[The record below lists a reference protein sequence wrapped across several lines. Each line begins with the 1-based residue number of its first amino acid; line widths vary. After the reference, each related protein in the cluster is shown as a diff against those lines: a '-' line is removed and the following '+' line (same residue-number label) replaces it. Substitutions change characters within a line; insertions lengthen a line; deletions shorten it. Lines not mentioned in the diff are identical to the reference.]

1 MNKSIDTMDANKPS
15 IEQDENIAAGD
26 YTGALKP
33 TASNP
38 TPQEWA
44 QHFTGQDEAW
54 HKDMDKNLLRRVDR
68 RLMPTLVVMYLLN
81 FLDRSNLAQ
90 ARQGTLEEDLGMS
103 GTDFNLATSIFFVGY
118 LLMQLPSNLLL
129 TRVRPSFYLA
139 SSCCLWGVVSTCN
152 SAAHSFTHLIVIRF
166 FLGFVEAPFFP
177 GAVFLM
183 SSWYTRA
190 ELTRRIAYLYAGN
203 ALANMFGGLLG
214 AGILGGL
221 EGDMGI
227 AGWRWLFIIEG
238 VAAIAF
244 SLVAMWI
251 LPDYPHTTKWLTDEE
266 RAYAAWR
273 LIEDIQEADTY
284 GEQSIMDGV
293 KMAVRDYR
301 LYIFVLM
308 QHVSLVS
315 QTFQYFFPTIVG
327 TLGYGKI
334 NTLWL
339 TAPVWFATFL
349 ISLCVTWS
357 SARTKDRSLHIAC
370 LTLLSAVGNAIAT
383 GSSRVGVR
391 YFAMFL
397 MPMGAVSAYQIIV
410 SWVANSFPR
419 PLVKRSAC
427 IAIANM
433 IGNTATIY
441 GSYLYPSS
449 TGPQYVPGGSANAVI
464 CLLVA
469 VLAIVLRYL
478 HKWENKKLER
488 VEQEA
493 ADVAEGGGEKMP
505 VDLTQ
510 EKRAA
515 GFRYIY

>member
-1 MNKSIDTMDANKPS
+1 METNKPS
-15 IEQDENIAAGD
+15 VEQDENTVKGE
-26 YTGALKP
+26 TESVVKP

-38 TPQEWA
+38 TPVEWA
-44 QHFTGQDEAW
+44 QHFTSQDEAW
-54 HKDMDKNLLRRVDR
+54 HKAMDKTLLRRVDR

-90 ARQGTLEEDLGMS
+90 ARQGTLERDLGMT

-129 TRVRPSFYLA
+129 TKVKPSFYLA
-139 SSCCLWGVVSTCN
+139 ASCCLWGVVSTCN
-152 SAAHSFTHLIVIRF
+152 AAADSFTHLIIIRF

-221 EGDMGI
+221 EGDLGI

-251 LPDYPHTTKWLTDEE
+251 LPDYPHTTKWLSEEE

-284 GEQSIMDGV
+284 GEQSVLDGV

-308 QHVSLVS
+308 QHVSLIS

-334 NTLWL
+334 TTLWL
-339 TAPVWFATFL
+339 TAPAWAATFL

-357 SARTKDRSLHIAC
+357 SAKTKDRSLHIVC
-370 LTLLSAVGNAIAT
+370 LTLVSATGNAIAT
-383 GSSRVGVR
+383 GSSNLGAR

-397 MPMGAVSAYQIIV
+397 MPMGAISAYQIIV

-441 GSYLYPSS
+441 GSYMYPSS
-449 TGPQYVPGGSANAVI
+449 TGPQYVPGGSANTAI
-464 CLLVA
+464 CVLVA
-469 VLAIVLRYL
+469 ILALVLRYL
-478 HKWENKKLER
+478 HKWENKKLEKA
-488 VEQEA
+488 ELDDA
-493 ADVAEGGGEKMP
+493 AALAEGGGEKAAP
-505 VDLTQ
+505 VDLKQ
-510 EKRAA
+510 ERRAA